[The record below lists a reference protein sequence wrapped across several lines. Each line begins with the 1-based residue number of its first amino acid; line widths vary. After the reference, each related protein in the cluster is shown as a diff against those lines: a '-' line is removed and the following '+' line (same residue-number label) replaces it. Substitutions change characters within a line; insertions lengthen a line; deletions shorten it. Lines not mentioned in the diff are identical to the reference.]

1 MTKSV
6 IIQVN
11 NLNNAHSKEYCYY
24 IQDCVIDTLINT
36 KDVTKIK
43 FEREK
48 TVLSIS
54 FDVKISAVSDYICA
68 LCKEYVQS
76 LLENNDKLHVQ
87 MIEKEDISDHYMVYN
102 IQAQQRLS

>member
-1 MTKSV
+1 MVKSV
-6 IIQVN
+6 IIEVS
-11 NLNNAHSKEYCYY
+11 NLRSASSKEYCYY
-24 IQDCVIDTLINT
+24 IQDALLDVLMST

-54 FDVKISAVSDYICA
+54 FNVKVGGTSDYICT

-76 LLENNDKLHVQ
+76 LLENNDKLYVQ
-87 MIEKEDISDHYMVYN
+87 IIEKEDISDHFMVYS